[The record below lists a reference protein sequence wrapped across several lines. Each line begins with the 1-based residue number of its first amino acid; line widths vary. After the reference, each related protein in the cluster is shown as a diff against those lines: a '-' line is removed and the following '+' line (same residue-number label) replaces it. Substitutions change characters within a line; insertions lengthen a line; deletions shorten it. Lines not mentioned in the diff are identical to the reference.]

1 MREDM
6 AKVLI
11 ERPRYG
17 YYLPNYDVLR
27 DRRRGRTPELEVLER
42 LPLRAGMK
50 PRGQAWVKE
59 LSDNLRPLEGY
70 LRSQVGRPWAK
81 VYSELRARL
90 NPRSAV
96 QFHVVEHLFQMVER
110 DVRIEGRAALMNP
123 TDHPVSPGWFFV
135 HPKTGLLST
144 PRGPVRA
151 RRPGRAFSG
160 PPVPRVERGKGGC
173 LLFVG
178 GQWYEVRLAAIP
190 ADPEAQRA
198 LWDVVFRQWVVSVCD
213 SERQRHYG
221 NEKLYAVSK
230 RQIGRRELVAAG
242 LRR

>member
-27 DRRRGRTPELEVLER
+27 DRRRGRTPELVVLER

-50 PRGQAWVKE
+50 PRGQAWIKE

-110 DVRIEGRAALMNP
+110 DVRLEGRAALMNP
-123 TDHPVSPGWFFV
+123 TDHPVSEDRAVVHAAWAREGATPGA
-135 HPKTGLLST
+135 GLLRPARAARRAGQGGVSSVRGRSVVRGALGSHS
-144 PRGPVRA
+144 RGP
-151 RRPGRAFSG
+151 
-160 PPVPRVERGKGGC
+160 
-173 LLFVG
+173 
-178 GQWYEVRLAAIP
+178 
-190 ADPEAQRA
+190 
-198 LWDVVFRQWVVSVCD
+198 
-213 SERQRHYG
+213 
-221 NEKLYAVSK
+221 
-230 RQIGRRELVAAG
+230 
-242 LRR
+242 